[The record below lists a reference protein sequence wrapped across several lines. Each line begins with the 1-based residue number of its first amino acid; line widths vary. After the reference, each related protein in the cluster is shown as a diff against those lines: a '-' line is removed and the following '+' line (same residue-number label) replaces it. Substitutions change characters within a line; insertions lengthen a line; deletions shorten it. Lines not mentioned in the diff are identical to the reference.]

1 MFGVSSCIDCTV
13 KPEQKL
19 YHLFKK
25 NCPKILITRLEL
37 YSAQGV
43 SDLLL
48 YTNTNGFSLLELKIQ
63 TGNKIKFSPH
73 QILFHTLRTKR
84 NYILVQAAGGPP
96 SEGLNLF
103 SSKDIAGLVSDP
115 KSVQPL
121 ASDNWELI
129 EKKIISA

>member
-1 MFGVSSCIDCTV
+1 M

-37 YSAQGV
+37 FSAQGV

-48 YTNTNGFSLLELKIQ
+48 YTDSNGFSLLELKIQ

-73 QILFHTLRTKR
+73 QILFHTTHTKR
-84 NYILVQAAGGPP
+84 NYILVKP
-96 SEGLNLF
+96 SGLNARGVKLY
-103 SSKDIAGLVSDP
+103 SSKKINDLVRDP
-115 KSVQPL
+115 RSAEPL
-121 ASDNWELI
+121 AVDDWQLI
-129 EKKIISA
+129 EKIISNAS

>member
-1 MFGVSSCIDCTV
+1 M

-115 KSVQPL
+115 RSVQPL

>member
-1 MFGVSSCIDCTV
+1 M

-37 YSAQGV
+37 YSAPGV

-48 YTNTNGFSLLELKIQ
+48 YNELNGFSLLELKIQ

-73 QILFHTLRTKR
+73 QILFHTTRSKR
-84 NYILVQAAGGPP
+84 NYILVQTASG
-96 SEGLNLF
+96 SRSTVKLYSSKSIEGLTL
-103 SSKDIAGLVSDP
+103 DP
-115 KSVQPL
+115 RATAPL
-121 ASDNWELI
+121 AVDNWPQIQKILI
-129 EKKIISA
+129 S

>member
-1 MFGVSSCIDCTV
+1 MFGVSSCISCTV

-37 YSAQGV
+37 FSAQGV

-73 QILFHTLRTKR
+73 QILFHTTHTKR
-84 NYILVQAAGGPP
+84 NYILVKP
-96 SEGLNLF
+96 SGLNARGVKLY

-115 KSVQPL
+115 RSVQPL

>member
-1 MFGVSSCIDCTV
+1 M

-48 YTNTNGFSLLELKIQ
+48 YNNSNGFSLLELKIQ

-73 QILFHTLRTKR
+73 QILFHTTHTKR
-84 NYILVQAAGGPP
+84 NYILVQAAGGPL
-96 SEGLNLF
+96 SKGLNLF

-121 ASDNWELI
+121 ASDNWKLI

>member
-1 MFGVSSCIDCTV
+1 M

-25 NCPKILITRLEL
+25 NCPKIRITRLEL
-37 YSAQGV
+37 FSAQGV

-84 NYILVQAAGGPP
+84 NYILVKPASGQQT
-96 SEGLNLF
+96 SVKLY

-115 KSVQPL
+115 RSVQPL

>member
-1 MFGVSSCIDCTV
+1 M

-48 YTNTNGFSLLELKIQ
+48 YTDTNAFSLLELKIQ
-63 TGNKIKFSPH
+63 TGNRIKFSPF
-73 QILFHTLRTKR
+73 QIQFHTTHTKR

-96 SEGLNLF
+96 SKGLNLF

-121 ASDNWELI
+121 ASDNWEQI
-129 EKKIISA
+129 QKKIISA

>member
-1 MFGVSSCIDCTV
+1 MFGVSSCISCTV

>member
-1 MFGVSSCIDCTV
+1 M

-84 NYILVQAAGGPP
+84 NYILVQAASGQQT
-96 SEGLNLF
+96 SVKLY

>member
-1 MFGVSSCIDCTV
+1 LFGVSSCISCTV

>member
-1 MFGVSSCIDCTV
+1 M

>member
-1 MFGVSSCIDCTV
+1 M

-25 NCPKILITRLEL
+25 NCPKIRITRLEL
-37 YSAQGV
+37 FSAQGV

-48 YTNTNGFSLLELKIQ
+48 YTDSNGFSLLELKIQ
-63 TGNKIKFSPH
+63 TGNRIKFSPF
-73 QILFHTLRTKR
+73 QIQFHTTHTKR

-96 SEGLNLF
+96 SKGLNLF

-115 KSVQPL
+115 RSVQPL